1 MTNTV
6 STKIRLRVDALN
18 NWQNAGSKP
27 LELGEIG
34 IAYDSV
40 NTAAEGEPAVWEKKN
55 FKIRIGRELS
65 GTHWNDSAELQASDL
80 TTELYQELDQKFW
93 LKSEHEEFA
102 QALEQQFG
110 SEITEIKNRLA
121 ALEKHCKEA
130 AVSAQVLYW
139 ENSIVPVN

>member
-1 MTNTV
+1 MKNTV
-6 STKIRLRVDALN
+6 SAKIRLRVDALN
-18 NWQNAGSKP
+18 NWQNAGSEP
-27 LELGEIG
+27 LGLGEVG

-40 NTAAEGEPAVWEKKN
+40 NTAAEGEPAFWEKKN

-110 SEITEIKNRLA
+110 SEITDIKNRLA
-121 ALEKHCKEA
+121 ALEAHCKDA

-139 ENSIVPVN
+139 ENAIVPVN